1 MNPQGVKQPSRKA
14 RGGKMAAHELDN
26 KAERMES
33 RQTRNLSSLAPE
45 LLQNGSFRQISKLES
60 SATITNNGFPQLE
73 LVDGN
78 TALMKS
84 ESALRLSSK
93 YETGNEF
100 TSDRE
105 LKQAG
110 LNPKDVKHTVEK
122 QDSGSTEEST
132 SVKYPNGIE
141 VTVVGRTT
149 HMPSGRDVVMTPD
162 ASIKEPLPKGYHKDE
177 DGAILD
183 ANHKKVAQINDD
195 GTVTVKV
202 GKGYLTQGPAGI
214 TETSVVE
221 GKNGSG
227 LVGRIPVKD

>member
-1 MNPQGVKQPSRKA
+1 
-14 RGGKMAAHELDN
+14 MAAHEFDN
-26 KAERMES
+26 KAEHLEA
-33 RQTRNLSSLAPE
+33 RNTSTFSSLLPE
-45 LLQNGSFRQISKLES
+45 LLQNGSFRQLTKLES
-60 SATITNNGFPQLE
+60 AATITNNGFPQLD

-84 ESALRLSSK
+84 DSALRLSSK
-93 YETGNEF
+93 YETGAEL

-122 QDSGSTEEST
+122 QDSGTTQEST

-141 VTVVGRTT
+141 VTVVGRTK
-149 HMPSGRDVVMTPD
+149 HMPSGHDVVMTPET
-162 ASIKEPLPKGYHKDE
+162 SIKEPLPHGYHKDN

-183 ANHKKVAQINDD
+183 ANHKKVAQINED

-202 GKGYLTQGPAGI
+202 GKEYLTQGPAGV
-214 TETSVVE
+214 TEATVVE
-221 GKNGSG
+221 GRNGSG
-227 LVGRIPVKD
+227 MVGRIQ

>member
-1 MNPQGVKQPSRKA
+1 
-14 RGGKMAAHELDN
+14 MAAHELDN
-26 KAERMES
+26 KAEHMEAA
-33 RQTRNLSSLAPE
+33 QTSNLSSLLPD
-45 LLQNGSFRQISKLES
+45 LLQNGSLRQLSQLES

-93 YETGNEF
+93 YETGAEL

-122 QDSGSTEEST
+122 QDSGWTQEST

-141 VTVVGRTT
+141 VTVAGRTK
-149 HMPSGRDVVMTPD
+149 HMPNGHDVAMDPS
-162 ASIKEPLPKGYHKDE
+162 ASIKEPLPKGYHKDT
-177 DGAILD
+177 DGAIMD
-183 ANHKKVAQINDD
+183 ANNKKVAQINED
-195 GTVTVKV
+195 GTVTLKV
-202 GKGYLTQGPAGI
+202 GNGYLTQGPAGV
-214 TETSVVE
+214 TEATVFE

-227 LVGRIPVKD
+227 MVGRIQVKD